1 MVHISQMTQSS
12 SGWLGDGKIVYR
24 GKQKPNTPFA
34 DNEDL
39 QRLRESYRK
48 EAQEKRRAAQAPK
61 TAKTGHV
68 TVYDA
73 SKRAYVSATPQEA
86 SVIRDVNKEIQAQRR
101 TAQAAKTAKTGNVT
115 VYDAS
120 KKAYVSATP
129 QEAKLIKASNHKIN
143 IGQQLSQRTQLSPS
157 VLDHNLGFD
166 RPAKSA
172 QESMGVFIKH
182 DIEQALSKKT
192 PLSPSVLDHNLG
204 LDRSAKSAQESMG
217 VFIKRD
223 IEQALSKKTS
233 LSPSVLDHN
242 LGLDKTAKSA
252 QESAAAFVE
261 HGLTDTERAIGE
273 TTKKKGFW
281 SSLGSG
287 IKNLFTKAKNFF
299 KTPKGKWALVG
310 AAVIA
315 AGTALWA
322 YVSDRFSDKNK
333 PNPTDGPSKVFMPK
347 LNEPDENQKAEE
359 TDETDEAENKDEK
372 TDTEK
377 SDNDTTVVAPVPS
390 DEADDVQKTEE
401 TENKDEKTDT
411 EKSDNNTTVVAPVP
425 ADESEEA
432 KETEQTDESK
442 KSEETDNTPKTETS
456 PKQETTV
463 NDGIH
468 KVVKGDNLWN
478 IAKQDLINKNKD
490 KSDYVPTNKEISDR
504 TEELMKLN
512 NKEYEKPLPEDSR
525 KRVVIIEPD
534 EKIKLK

>member
-1 MVHISQMTQSS
+1 MVHISQASQSS

-86 SVIRDVNKEIQAQRR
+86 
-101 TAQAAKTAKTGNVT
+101 
-115 VYDAS
+115 
-120 KKAYVSATP
+120 
-129 QEAKLIKASNHKIN
+129 KLIKASNHKIN

-182 DIEQALSKKT
+182 DIEQALSNKT

-223 IEQALSKKTS
+223 IEQALSKKTA

-252 QESAAAFVE
+252 KESAAAFVE

-333 PNPTDGPSKVFMPK
+333 PTPTNGPSKVFMPR
-347 LNEPDENQKAEE
+347 LNEPDEDQKVEEIDNTNE
-359 TDETDEAENKDEK
+359 TDETEKDKEK
-372 TDTEK
+372 TETEK
-377 SDNDTTVVAPVPS
+377 SDNDTTVVAPVP
-390 DEADDVQKTEE
+390 AEE
-401 TENKDEKTDT
+401 TEDAQKTD
-411 EKSDNNTTVVAPVP
+411 
-425 ADESEEA
+425 EA
-432 KETEQTDESK
+432 QKKETKAD
-442 KSEETDNTPKTETS
+442 
-456 PKQETTV
+456 
-463 NDGIH
+463 DGIH
-468 KVVKGDNLWN
+468 TVIKGDNLWN

-534 EKIKLK
+534 EEIKLK

>member
-1 MVHISQMTQSS
+1 MVHISQASQSS

-34 DNEDL
+34 DNPAL
-39 QRLRESYRK
+39 QRLQASYK
-48 EAQEKRRAAQAPK
+48 QE
-61 TAKTGHV
+61 
-68 TVYDA
+68 
-73 SKRAYVSATPQEA
+73 
-86 SVIRDVNKEIQAQRR
+86 QAQRR

-172 QESMGVFIKH
+172 QESMGVFIKR

-223 IEQALSKKTS
+223 IEQALSKKTP
-233 LSPSVLDHN
+233 LSPSVLDRN
-242 LGLDKTAKSA
+242 LGLDKAAKSA
-252 QESAAAFVE
+252 KESAAAFVE
-261 HGLTDTERAIGE
+261 HGLTETEKTIGE

-299 KTPKGKWALVG
+299 KTPKGKWTLVG

-315 AGTALWA
+315 AGTALWG

-333 PNPTDGPSKVFMPK
+333 PTPTNGPSKVFMPK
-347 LNEPDENQKAEE
+347 LNEPDEDQKAEE
-359 TDETDEAENKDEK
+359 TETTDETESREEK

-377 SDNDTTVVAPVPS
+377 SDNDTTVVAPVP
-390 DEADDVQKTEE
+390 TEE
-401 TENKDEKTDT
+401 
-411 EKSDNNTTVVAPVP
+411 SD
-425 ADESEEA
+425 EA

-442 KSEETDNTPKTETS
+442 KSEETDITPKTETS

-534 EKIKLK
+534 EEIKLK